1 MSEMEREQPWRPNPL
16 HGQFTIKKVYIKD
29 TSFETP
35 NSPLIFQA
43 QWEPEQDV
51 HMHSH
56 SSDLAAG
63 EYEVVLMVTVVI
75 TVGDKT
81 AYIAEV
87 AVAGIFGITG
97 LTSDEMGP
105 TLGSYCPGIL
115 FPYARELISSL
126 SMRGGFPPFNLAPVN
141 FEKLYQDHISAQ
153 FNEQQESAQ
162 PEL

>member
-16 HGQFTIKKVYIKD
+16 HGEFIIKKLYIKD

-35 NSPLIFQA
+35 NSPQIFQA
-43 QWEPEQDV
+43 KWEPEQDV
-51 HMHSH
+51 HLHSH
-56 SSDLAAG
+56 SKDLDPG
-63 EYEVVLMVTVVI
+63 EYEVVLMVTVVL
-75 TVGDKT
+75 TVGGKT
-81 AYIAEV
+81 AFLAEA

-105 TLGSYCPGIL
+105 TLGSYCPQIL

-126 SMRGGFPPFNLAPVN
+126 AVRGGFPPYILAPVN

-153 FNEQQESAQ
+153 FNEQQA
-162 PEL
+162 